1 MAHYLYKITNTIN
14 NKLYIGHTSDPKRRK
29 AQHFF
34 KKVTSTKSIIRQ
46 AIDKYGV
53 ENFTFNIICIGSKE
67 YIIDL
72 EVKAISLYRTTE
84 KKFGYNIKP
93 GGEVG
98 AGYKISKT
106 KRDLFHFVSGFWFPN
121 VRTAL
126 TSLNLD
132 KKSFLR
138 KRGDGTLGNFVDF
151 NSKSSWSI
159 GKVYVGGFWFDNIRH
174 AAAQLNVSPEAVN
187 NRIRKGSVEQA
198 FSVKDQTGDK
208 NHMFGISPKDH
219 HSSKQIIINGVLFD
233 CYKDATAATG
243 ISKYLINKGLKDGD
257 ERFQRHN

>member
-1 MAHYLYKITNTIN
+1 MTHYLYKITNNIN
-14 NKLYIGHTSDPKRRK
+14 NKVYIGHTSDPKRRK
-29 AQHFF
+29 SQHFY
-34 KKVTSTKSIIRQ
+34 KKVVNTKSIIRQ
-46 AIDKYGV
+46 AVDKYGAD
-53 ENFTFNIICIGSKE
+53 NFKFEVICIGDKNYVIE
-67 YIIDL
+67 L

-84 KKFGYNIKP
+84 KQFGYNIKP

-126 TSLNLD
+126 TCLNLD
-132 KKSFLR
+132 KKTFLR
-138 KRGDGTLGNFVDF
+138 KRNDGTLGNLINL

-174 AAAQLNVSPEAVN
+174 AADQLNVSPEAVN
-187 NRIRKGSVEQA
+187 NRIRKGSVEQS
-198 FSVKDQTGDK
+198 FFVRNQMGDK

-219 HSSKQIIINGVLFD
+219 HSSKQIIVNGVLFD
-233 CYKDATAATG
+233 CYKDATIATG

-257 ERFQRHN
+257 VRFSRP